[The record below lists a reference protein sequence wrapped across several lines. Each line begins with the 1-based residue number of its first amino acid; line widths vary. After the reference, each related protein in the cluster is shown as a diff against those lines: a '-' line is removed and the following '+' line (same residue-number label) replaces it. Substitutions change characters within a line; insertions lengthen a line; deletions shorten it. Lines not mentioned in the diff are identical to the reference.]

1 MIGENLLQTA
11 KRLTASERREI
22 LARLVAEQS
31 ESEVGTIW
39 KSVRFGENL
48 RVVAHATEQ
57 EKFVDSLSETLRR
70 GALARVE
77 NLSDGTFEIY
87 GADRTFYVT
96 MSEKREFVA
105 LLSSW
110 SPNSPPREINLTE
123 NENAAR

>member
-1 MIGENLLQTA
+1 MISENLLRTTR
-11 KRLTASERREI
+11 RLTASERREV
-22 LARLVAEQS
+22 LARLVAEQT

-48 RVVAHATEQ
+48 RVVAHAAEQ
-57 EKFVDSLSETLRR
+57 EKFVDILSETLRR

-96 MSEKREFVA
+96 MSENREFVA

-110 SPNSPPREINLTE
+110 SANNPPREIDITE
-123 NENAAR
+123 DENAAR